1 MKNYLISL
9 INKAMEVKHQDER
22 YYTALEIFI
31 DECTHFEKQFNQF
44 DTNSEDELEDAIS
57 LLCCLPLVL
66 AYCSRSERDVLMEA
80 IRMQVPSFAEVIIF
94 NRQFRFTA

>member
-9 INKAMEVKHQDER
+9 INKAMEIKHQDKR
-22 YYTALEIFI
+22 YYSALGVLI
-31 DECTHFEKQFNQF
+31 DECTHYEKQFNQF
-44 DTNSEDELEDAIS
+44 DKNSEEELEDAIS
-57 LLCCLPLVL
+57 VLCCLPIVL
-66 AYCSRSERDVLMEA
+66 ELYPRADREKLKEA